1 MDIQRRPA
9 AGRGE
14 AGRFT
19 GDVWFETLVRA
30 DPPSRLRVN
39 AVHFAPGARTAWHS
53 HAVGQTLIVTD
64 GVGRLQSR
72 GGEVHD
78 VRPGDTIRTPPGE
91 WHWHGA
97 APGHVMTHL
106 AIWEA
111 PASGP
116 ESTWGDAVTDA
127 EYLACDEPAGS
138 ASPGDGSGS
147 PGDEAA
153 PPSRMSSGPWSSWP
167 ASS

>member
-1 MDIQRRPA
+1 MDIQRRPVA
-9 AGRGE
+9 ERGDP
-14 AGRFT
+14 GRFT
-19 GDVWFETLVRA
+19 GEVWFEALVRA
-30 DPPSRLRVN
+30 GRPSRLRVN

-64 GVGRLQSR
+64 GVGRIQSR

-78 VRPGDTIRTPPGE
+78 IQAGDTIATPPGE

-111 PASGP
+111 PGVGP
-116 ESTWGDAVTDA
+116 ESHWGDPVTDA
-127 EYLACDEPAGS
+127 EYRTPDE
-138 ASPGDGSGS
+138 SPG
-147 PGDEAA
+147 A
-153 PPSRMSSGPWSSWP
+153 PEEPPPRASGPWTSGP
-167 ASS
+167 ASPRG